1 MSVSFRVKILEQFVD
16 TVNQL
21 KAQRHHTV
29 HMHICAALCSL
40 LQVLPC
46 NCTEASALFLRW
58 SLTPEHCVSCSASG
72 FCSGLPGPGGG
83 ARPPAGPAGSG
94 PGEQQSSDALRGC
107 RGSGP
112 AGPGGQGP
120 WFQRLRL
127 AALLRQV
134 KY

>member
-40 LQVLPC
+40 LQVLHCSC
-46 NCTEASALFLRW
+46 NEVSVFIVVW
-58 SLTPEHCVSCSASG
+58 SLTPEHCVSYSAPG
-72 FCSGLPGPGGG
+72 FYSGLSGSRGG
-83 ARPPAGPAGSG
+83 ARPPAGLAVSG
-94 PGEQQSSDALRGC
+94 PGEQQSPDALPGC

-112 AGPGGQGP
+112 VGPGGGGP
-120 WFQRLRL
+120 WFQCLRL
-127 AALLRQV
+127 AALL
-134 KY
+134 